1 MVTRSQGSE
10 ISPHQKETVTHLNLA
25 GGSIQAAPTGG
36 RTNPNTG
43 TDSKYHG
50 KASGRRGHCRGSA
63 ETTGRRGGGTIGH
76 ERRIPGDMAIGGNRG
91 ERPRCLEVGKNW

>member
-25 GGSIQAAPTGG
+25 GGYIQAAPTGG

-50 KASGRRGHCRGSA
+50 KDSGRRGHCRGSA
-63 ETTGRRGGGTIGH
+63 ETTGGRGGRPSGMKEEYPETWLL
-76 ERRIPGDMAIGGNRG
+76 EATG
-91 ERPRCLEVGKNW
+91 EKGLDA